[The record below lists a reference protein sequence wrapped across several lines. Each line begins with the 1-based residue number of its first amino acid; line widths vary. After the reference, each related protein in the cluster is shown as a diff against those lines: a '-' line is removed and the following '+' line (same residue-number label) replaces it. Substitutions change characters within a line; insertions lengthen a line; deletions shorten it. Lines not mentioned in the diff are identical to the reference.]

1 MMAVLTGHRCIT
13 LWFILLLT
21 LISVVIYLDGGFD
34 KQPYLMFVLF
44 AIADILYVSSIFWS
58 MISTT
63 TFSLPQNYSHLY
75 SYLYY
80 HRDKVMQLLGF
91 LLKITFECFLFAKI
105 VLHKEVPLF
114 MLLSPLWIIL
124 AIVIVDLS
132 KRIYSIQQ

>member
-1 MMAVLTGHRCIT
+1 MAVLTGHRCIT
-13 LWFILLLT
+13 LWFIMLLT

-44 AIADILYVSSIFWS
+44 AVADVLYVSSIFWS

-80 HRDKVMQLLGF
+80 HRDKVMQLH
-91 LLKITFECFLFAKI
+91 K
-105 VLHKEVPLF
+105 HKE
-114 MLLSPLWIIL
+114 
-124 AIVIVDLS
+124 
-132 KRIYSIQQ
+132 